1 MIETPQ
7 IVATAEQPVVA
18 LHISTPRSEM
28 RHVVGPAIQEA
39 MAAAH
44 AQGVGPTGPW
54 FAHHH
59 KITAERFDFDICV
72 PVSGSIDSDG
82 RVRPWM
88 RPALDVVRTVYQG
101 PYEGLS
107 DAWQAFDAWIAAN
120 GVKAASDVYECYL
133 VGPES
138 TPDATQYRT
147 ELSRPL
153 AVD

>member
-7 IVATAEQPVVA
+7 IVATAEEPVAA

-28 RHVVGPAIQEA
+28 RHVMGPGIQEA
-39 MAAAH
+39 MAVAQ

-59 KITAERFDFDICV
+59 EITADRFDFDICV
-72 PVSGSIDSDG
+72 PVSASVEAVG
-82 RVRPWM
+82 RVKPWT
-88 RPALDVVRTVYQG
+88 RPALDLVRAVYQG
-101 PYEGLS
+101 PYEGLG
-107 DAWQAFDAWIAAN
+107 DAWQEFDRWIAAN
-120 GVKAASDVYECYL
+120 GVQAASDLYERYL

-138 TPDATQYRT
+138 ASDATQYRT

-153 AVD
+153 AGA